1 MQADRDPSED
11 RYLVRFPGLLQGV
24 KCYTDASTSPDLP
37 SLTPRNA
44 GIGLFIINTQIHP
57 AKTIYIK
64 AIMTATTSVLMAEA
78 AAMALAAIVT
88 NCLGLQQVIFLFD
101 NQQLVHFLNG
111 LDQANPPEWR
121 IKYFTQTFSNFTGQR
136 DMRILRVQRAHNQ
149 TADVLARQALLE
161 SQSPVSSGLLCNC
174 SNAAHVQCTLLEALQ
189 PVALNS
195 VRLLTA
201 VCC

>member
-78 AAMALAAIVT
+78 AAMALGHLSLI
-88 NCLGLQQVIFLFD
+88 L
-101 NQQLVHFLNG
+101 LVCSRS
-111 LDQANPPEWR
+111 P
-121 IKYFTQTFSNFTGQR
+121 FSLTTS
-136 DMRILRVQRAHNQ
+136 VW
-149 TADVLARQALLE
+149 
-161 SQSPVSSGLLCNC
+161 
-174 SNAAHVQCTLLEALQ
+174 CT
-189 PVALNS
+189 S
-195 VRLLTA
+195 
-201 VCC
+201 

>member
-11 RYLVRFPGLLQGV
+11 RYLVRLPALLQGV
-24 KCYTDASTSPDLP
+24 RCYTDASTSPDLP

-57 AKTIYIK
+57 AQTIYIK

-88 NCLGLQQVIFLFD
+88 ICLGLQQAIFLSD

-111 LDQANPPEWR
+111 LDQASPPEWR
-121 IKYFTQTFSNFTGQR
+121 IKYLPSP
-136 DMRILRVQRAHNQ
+136 IS
-149 TADVLARQALLE
+149 QAKE
-161 SQSPVSSGLLCNC
+161 I
-174 SNAAHVQCTLLEALQ
+174 
-189 PVALNS
+189 
-195 VRLLTA
+195 
-201 VCC
+201 